1 MEKQKRGNFTGSV
14 GFVLAAAGSA
24 VGLGNIWRF
33 PYLAAKNG
41 GGLFLLCYVILV
53 FTFGF
58 ALLTS
63 EIAIGRKTQCGPLSA
78 YKTLHP
84 KAAWIGILAC
94 AVPVI
99 ILPYYCVI
107 GGWILKFLV
116 VFITGNGAAAA
127 QDGFFTN
134 FIGHIFSPIV
144 FMALFLLSCSAVAFF
159 GVDKGIEKSSRFL
172 MPALFV
178 LVIVMAFFS
187 LTIKITG
194 EDGQVRTGLQ
204 GLKIYLIPNFTGLT
218 PKKLFTVIMDAT
230 SQLFYSISV
239 AMGIMIAYGSY
250 MRKEVDMPKAINRIE
265 FFDTLVALL
274 AGMMIIP
281 AVYAFSD
288 INGMKAGPGLIF
300 ISLPKI
306 FMQMKS
312 IGPVVA
318 ILFFLLVAFAAQ
330 TSAVS
335 VMEAIISSLCDR
347 FRFKRKL
354 ACIVVTVYAFVFG
367 VIVCLGYN
375 MFYFEL
381 TLPNGT
387 KGQIL
392 DLFDYMSNT
401 VLMPIVAIA
410 TCVLIGWV
418 LKCSTIT
425 DEVKIGAEKFGR
437 EHLYIVMTKY
447 IVPLIL
453 IVLFVQAFIQF

>member
-1 MEKQKRGNFTGSV
+1 
-14 GFVLAAAGSA
+14 
-24 VGLGNIWRF
+24 
-33 PYLAAKNG
+33 
-41 GGLFLLCYVILV
+41 
-53 FTFGF
+53 
-58 ALLTS
+58 
-63 EIAIGRKTQCGPLSA
+63 
-78 YKTLHP
+78 
-84 KAAWIGILAC
+84 
-94 AVPVI
+94 
-99 ILPYYCVI
+99 
-107 GGWILKFLV
+107 
-116 VFITGNGAAAA
+116 
-127 QDGFFTN
+127 
-134 FIGHIFSPIV
+134 
-144 FMALFLLSCSAVAFF
+144 
-159 GVDKGIEKSSRFL
+159 
-172 MPALFV
+172 
-178 LVIVMAFFS
+178 
-187 LTIKITG
+187 
-194 EDGQVRTGLQ
+194 
-204 GLKIYLIPNFTGLT
+204 
-218 PKKLFTVIMDAT
+218 
-230 SQLFYSISV
+230 
-239 AMGIMIAYGSY
+239 MGIMIAYGSY

-318 ILFFLLVAFAAQ
+318 ILFFLLVTFAAQ

-335 VMEAIISSLCDR
+335 VMESIISSLCDR

-437 EHLYIVMTKY
+437 ERLYIVMTKY
-447 IVPLIL
+447 IVPFIL

>member
-78 YKTLHP
+78 YKTLYP

-134 FIGHIFSPIV
+134 FIGHVFSPIA
-144 FMALFLLSCSAVAFF
+144 FMAVFLLSCSAVAFF

-172 MPALFV
+172 MPALFI

-187 LTIKITG
+187 LAIKITG
-194 EDGQVRTGLQ
+194 DDGQVRTGLQ

-218 PKKLFTVIMDAT
+218 LKKLFTVIMDAT

-288 INGMKAGPGLIF
+288 ISGMKAGPGLIF

-318 ILFFLLVAFAAQ
+318 ILFFVLVTFAAQ

-354 ACIVVTVYAFVFG
+354 ACIVVTVYALVFG
-367 VIVCLGYN
+367 IIVCFGYN
-375 MFYFEL
+375 IFYFEL

-392 DLFDYMSNT
+392 DLFDYVSNT
-401 VLMPIVAIA
+401 ILMPIVAIA

-418 LKCSTIT
+418 LKCATVI
-425 DEVKIGAEKFGR
+425 DEVKIGAKKFGR
-437 EHLYIVMTKY
+437 ERLYIVMTKY
-447 IVPLIL
+447 IVPFIL

>member
-1 MEKQKRGNFTGSV
+1 MENKKRGNFTGSV

-41 GGLFLLCYVILV
+41 GGLFLLCYLVLV

-63 EIAIGRKTQCGPLSA
+63 EIAIGRKTQCGPLNA
-78 YKTLHP
+78 YKALHP
-84 KAAWIGILAC
+84 KAAWIGVLAC
-94 AVPVI
+94 AVPTI

-107 GGWILKFLV
+107 GGWVLKYLL
-116 VFITGNGAAAA
+116 VFITGNGVAAA
-127 QDGFFTN
+127 QDDFFGD
-134 FIGHIFSPIV
+134 FIGQKFSPIL
-144 FMALFLLSCSAVAFF
+144 FMMVFLLSCSAVAFF
-159 GVDKGIEKSSRFL
+159 GVEKGIEKSSRFL

-178 LVIVMAFFS
+178 LVIVVAVFS

-204 GLKIYLIPNFTGLT
+204 GLRIYLVPDFTGLT
-218 PKKLFTVIMDAT
+218 PKKLFTVIMEAT

-239 AMGIMIAYGSY
+239 AMGIMITYGSY
-250 MRKEVDMPKAINRIE
+250 MRREVDMPKAVNRIE
-265 FFDTLVALL
+265 FFDTLVAIL

-288 INGMKAGPGLIF
+288 ISGMKAGPGLIF

-312 IGPVVA
+312 IGTVVA
-318 ILFFLLVAFAAQ
+318 ILFFLLVTFAAQ

-335 VMEAIISSLCDR
+335 VMEAIIASLCDR

-354 ACIVVTVYAFVFG
+354 ACIIVTVYALVFG
-367 VIVCLGYN
+367 AIVCFGYN
-375 MFYFEL
+375 IFYFEMP
-381 TLPNGT
+381 LPNGAL
-387 KGQIL
+387 GQIL
-392 DLFDYMSNT
+392 DLFDYISNN

-410 TCVLIGWV
+410 TCILIGWV
-418 LKCSTIT
+418 LKCSVVI
-425 DEVKIGAEKFGR
+425 DEAKINAQKFGR
-437 EHLYIVMTKY
+437 ERLYIVMTKY
-447 IVPLIL
+447 VVPLIL
-453 IVLFVQAFIQF
+453 VVLFVQSFIRF